1 MLNKSEYF
9 EPIDPDEK
17 NDEFIAI
24 ESKSFFK
31 DVCERFVKNKR
42 AMIALVIFLI
52 IALMAIFGPMISPY
66 SYDGMDTAIMNQ
78 RPSTAHWFGT
88 DRFGRDLFTRV
99 LYGARI
105 SLMVGIVTAVIN
117 TIIGVIYGGVSQDTS
132 EDVLICG

>member
-66 SYDGMDTAIMNQ
+66 STSVPAQHTGLEQ
-78 RPSTAHWFGT
+78 T
-88 DRFGRDLFTRV
+88 DSEETFLQEFFMVQESV
-99 LYGARI
+99 LW
-105 SLMVGIVTAVIN
+105 L
-117 TIIGVIYGGVSQDTS
+117 
-132 EDVLICG
+132 VLLQQ

>member
-42 AMIALVIFLI
+42 AMIALFL
-52 IALMAIFGPMISPY
+52 Y
-66 SYDGMDTAIMNQ
+66 Y
-78 RPSTAHWFGT
+78 
-88 DRFGRDLFTRV
+88 
-99 LYGARI
+99 
-105 SLMVGIVTAVIN
+105 
-117 TIIGVIYGGVSQDTS
+117 
-132 EDVLICG
+132 

>member
-42 AMIALVIFLI
+42 AMIALVIFFNNCTYGNI
-52 IALMAIFGPMISPY
+52 RTDDFPIFI
-66 SYDGMDTAIMNQ
+66 
-78 RPSTAHWFGT
+78 
-88 DRFGRDLFTRV
+88 
-99 LYGARI
+99 
-105 SLMVGIVTAVIN
+105 
-117 TIIGVIYGGVSQDTS
+117 
-132 EDVLICG
+132 

>member
-78 RPSTAHWFGT
+78 RPSTAH
-88 DRFGRDLFTRV
+88 
-99 LYGARI
+99 
-105 SLMVGIVTAVIN
+105 
-117 TIIGVIYGGVSQDTS
+117 
-132 EDVLICG
+132 

>member
-78 RPSTAHWFGT
+78 RSTLVWNRQIRKRPFYKSS
-88 DRFGRDLFTRV
+88 LWCKNQS
-99 LYGARI
+99 YGWYCY
-105 SLMVGIVTAVIN
+105 S
-117 TIIGVIYGGVSQDTS
+117 SD
-132 EDVLICG
+132 

>member
-78 RPSTAHWFGT
+78 RPSTAPT
-88 DRFGRDLFTRV
+88 DSEETFLQEFFMVQESV
-99 LYGARI
+99 LW
-105 SLMVGIVTAVIN
+105 L
-117 TIIGVIYGGVSQDTS
+117 
-132 EDVLICG
+132 VLLQQ